1 MDSPYQQQ
9 RVPISNESNEQR
21 LSLSRD
27 VSEFE
32 EKHKRLAVYYGPSKD
47 IKRALESNQLLLA
60 GLKQQLADLKDQV
73 EEAERTSTE
82 LRKKFKKTVKVE
94 ENLEVLKEWVAMNS
108 HGNREP
114 GNKPT
119 LSYICTLL
127 SSSMF
132 VHLSQQT
139 HRSQRPEQWKVSLTS
154 FLPMT

>member
-1 MDSPYQQQ
+1 MPSTNLGPPGLHMDSPYQQQ

-94 ENLEVLKEWVAMNS
+94 ENLEVLKEW
-108 HGNREP
+108 
-114 GNKPT
+114 
-119 LSYICTLL
+119 
-127 SSSMF
+127 
-132 VHLSQQT
+132 
-139 HRSQRPEQWKVSLTS
+139 
-154 FLPMT
+154 